1 MSDKYIHI
9 INMVLVLL
17 LVIISADC
25 FSYSQPFKKT
35 VLTYIHMEK
44 GAVPD
49 SLNLEQLV
57 QEEKKRVAL
66 TFDDGPSPRYTEKLL
81 DGLKERDVK
90 ASFFIIGENVEGNED
105 ILKRMAQEGHIIG
118 NHTFSHVQLSTVSYD
133 VGLKEIEETN
143 NSIFNACGVMPEYI
157 RPPYGSWNDRMTMDV
172 NMTEVL
178 WNVDPLDWQVSDSS
192 LVTKRVLKCV
202 DDGSIILLHDVYES
216 SVDAALEIVDA
227 LQKEGYEFVTIDEL
241 LLD

>member
-143 NSIFNACGVMPEYI
+143 NAIFNACGVMPKYI